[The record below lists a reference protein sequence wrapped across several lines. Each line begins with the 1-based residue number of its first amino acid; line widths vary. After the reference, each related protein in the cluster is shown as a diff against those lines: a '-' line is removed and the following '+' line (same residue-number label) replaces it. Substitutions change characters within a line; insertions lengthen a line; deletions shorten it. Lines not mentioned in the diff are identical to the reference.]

1 MRYYPALFMCFASVS
16 WAQEMPSK
24 AAIDIKKAN
33 ESFNELSDISRIVDE
48 KLKSAQK
55 SGDMEKVQCI
65 SSRQASIAALAA
77 ITKQA
82 QTTMEANIGGQNPMR
97 AKSELKKIEVALAKA
112 RQYEKEVET
121 CLNLVKQKENPD
133 QTTEVDVDKSAVAEL
148 LVGDEATFGLNTP
161 ENSVSEMTPQTTTE
175 STSSD
180 ISSESVAPPSESSP
194 YY

>member
-180 ISSESVAPPSESSP
+180 ISSESVPPPSESSP